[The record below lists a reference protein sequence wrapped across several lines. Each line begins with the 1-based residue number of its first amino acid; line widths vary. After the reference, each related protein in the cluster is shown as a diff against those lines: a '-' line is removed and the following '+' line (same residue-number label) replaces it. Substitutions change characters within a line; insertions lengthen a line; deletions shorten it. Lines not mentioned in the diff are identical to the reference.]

1 MDMPRRAIV
10 QLGLAGLVLT
20 GCSVKVVEN
29 VEPFRLGVTNAGDA
43 DKPRVERPEPVKRYQ
58 FECRGANGNPL
69 IILSSLEEVWAN
81 TQYKKFADVVVTYVG
96 PQPQVLAAEENA
108 AVNVAVEAGA
118 IGTRNDICLAIVKAC
133 TRNNPPTISTAL
145 YGLGGVPIVKGAL
158 TLAPMA
164 PQAAVLTKW
173 LKEVA

>member
-1 MDMPRRAIV
+1 MPRRAIV
-10 QLGLAGLVLT
+10 QLGLVGLVLT

-29 VEPFRLGVTNAGDA
+29 VEPFKLGVTNVGDA
-43 DKPRVERPEPVKRYQ
+43 VKPRVERPEPVKRYQ
-58 FECRGANGNPL
+58 FECRGPNGLPL

-81 TQYKKFADVVVTYVG
+81 TQYKKFSDVVVTFVG
-96 PQPQVLAAEENA
+96 PQPWVLTAEENA
-108 AVNVAVEAGA
+108 AVNVAVAAGA
-118 IGTRNDICLAIVKAC
+118 AGTRNDIILAIIKAC
-133 TRNNPPTISTAL
+133 TRSNPPTISTAL

-164 PQAAVLTKW
+164 PQSAVLTKW